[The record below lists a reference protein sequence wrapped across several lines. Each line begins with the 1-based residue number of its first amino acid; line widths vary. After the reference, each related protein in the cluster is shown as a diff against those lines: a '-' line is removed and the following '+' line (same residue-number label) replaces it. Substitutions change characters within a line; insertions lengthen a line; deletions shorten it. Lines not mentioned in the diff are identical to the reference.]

1 MNESLQLIYKEE
13 FWYVSAFINSV
24 DINAKAKSQEI
35 EEIFKN
41 KFKNL
46 KEEDIFRKDLKNDI
60 LELINKTYFY

>member
-24 DINAKAKSQEI
+24 DIKAEAKSQEI